1 MISVFVW
8 TTRNVDEFVSSNSQ
22 WNSNDHQS
30 CSDSV
35 GINSSLIPDAG
46 KKTLMLGKTEG
57 RRRRGWPRMRWL
69 DGITN
74 SMDVSFSKLQE
85 MVKDREAWHASV
97 HGVTKSQTQ
106 MRDWT
111 TATIKGEM
119 NSYPIIVWV
128 FNTLLTPPDRSFGRK
143 INKETWALSHTLG
156 QIDLIDIFR
165 IFHPQTAGYTFPHLH
180 TEKFPG

>member
-57 RRRRGWPRMRWL
+57 RRRRGWPRMRRL
-69 DGITN
+69 DGIAD
-74 SMDVSFSKLQE
+74 SMGMSFSKVWELVRQE
-85 MVKDREAWHASV
+85 SLAYWSPWSCKESDMTERLNWTELSSSLRPVNSIEWRTGLSGIHWVDNTYRYKAVDLWEAN
-97 HGVTKSQTQ
+97 
-106 MRDWT
+106 R
-111 TATIKGEM
+111 
-119 NSYPIIVWV
+119 Y
-128 FNTLLTPPDRSFGRK
+128 
-143 INKETWALSHTLG
+143 KEV
-156 QIDLIDIFR
+156 
-165 IFHPQTAGYTFPHLH
+165 
-180 TEKFPG
+180 